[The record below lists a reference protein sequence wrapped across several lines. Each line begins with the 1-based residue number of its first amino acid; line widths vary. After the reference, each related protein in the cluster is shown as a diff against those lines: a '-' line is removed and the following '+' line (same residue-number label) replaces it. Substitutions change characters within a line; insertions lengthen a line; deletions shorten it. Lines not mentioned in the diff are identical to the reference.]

1 MIFASR
7 RSESHRYSCARSFLN
22 SAQRVLDGVQVQL
35 QSTGIVSVSV
45 VAGSITSDAV
55 ELEDTAIPGHADR
68 VIEIDTI
75 GDPNELDTERRAPRE
90 GPK

>member
-1 MIFASR
+1 M
-7 RSESHRYSCARSFLN
+7 
-22 SAQRVLDGVQVQL
+22 
-35 QSTGIVSVSV
+35 SV

-55 ELEDTAIPGHADR
+55 ELEDTAILGHADR

-90 GPK
+90 GAQIVAEEGDSLRLIQLGRADFFTPSAR